1 MNYDLISELRAIK
14 EKKGLTN
21 KEISDGSGVPLSTVS
36 RIFSNNNNRDVRYE
50 TLKPIIRYLGDFD
63 DPIPEEVSVP
73 QPDDSRILSLYKAII
88 EEKNTLL
95 AGYVK
100 RENRHIRIIIT
111 LAVTLAVLFTLFS
124 IVVTIDITHPDR
136 GWWQMVTQSAAR
148 VYGRIRE
155 WL

>member
-36 RIFSNNNNRDVRYE
+36 RIFSSSSNCDVRYE
-50 TLKPIIRYLGDFD
+50 TLKPIARYLGGLD
-63 DPIPEEVSVP
+63 DATPEDAQAS
-73 QPDDSRILSLYKAII
+73 QSDDSRILALYQSII
-88 EEKNTLL
+88 TEKDALL
-95 AGYVK
+95 ADYAK
-100 RENRHIRIIIT
+100 RERMHMRILII
-111 LAVTLAVLFTLFS
+111 LSIALAVLFTLFS
-124 IVVTIDITHPDR
+124 VVVTIDLTHPDR
-136 GWWQMVTQSAAR
+136 GWWQMFAQGAAR